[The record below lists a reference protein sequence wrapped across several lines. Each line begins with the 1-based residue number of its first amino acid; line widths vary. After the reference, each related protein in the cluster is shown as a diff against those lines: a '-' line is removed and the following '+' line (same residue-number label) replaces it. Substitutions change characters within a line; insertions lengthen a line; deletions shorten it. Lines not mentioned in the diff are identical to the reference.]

1 MTEKL
6 VIRVDQSHNKPIH
19 WLVFSSSDEQIIAS
33 GELDNAEQLEQ
44 LSEKAA
50 SREVILLLSAS
61 QVQLKRVALPT
72 KWNRKL
78 EQALPF
84 MLEEQIA
91 CDVDEL
97 FIAIGQPVMDG
108 EKHCIEVA
116 ICNKQWLK
124 GWLKL
129 FSELGIEL
137 ARVVPDA
144 LLLPE
149 QQDNAL
155 SMIELGQQWLCRLGH
170 WHISA
175 IEKSWGAD
183 YLYALAPSKIVHYS
197 PAEGVPDVA
206 PKEAK
211 EAEYDLPLALFAKQL
226 GNVSFNLR
234 QGVFAAKKKQPQ
246 WWRDWRSGLLAASIA
261 VGCFVV
267 VKGAQ
272 LVMLQKQAD
281 DFKTQAVAVYQQAF
295 PGKVV
300 RPHLLKKQIEG
311 ELAGLG
317 NAEQGGFL
325 ELTNHL
331 VAVYGEVE
339 NFTPETLRYD
349 RRRNELRIRARAS
362 GFQVFGQVK
371 AILEQRGL
379 EVQQGSL
386 NNDGDVVIGEI
397 RLRGDA

>member
-6 VIRVDQSHNKPIH
+6 MVRVDQSHQNPIH
-19 WLVFSSSDEQIIAS
+19 WLVFSSADEQIIAS
-33 GELDNAEQLEQ
+33 GQLQSTEQLEQ
-44 LSEKAA
+44 LSQKAVN
-50 SREVILLLSAS
+50 REVILLLSAS
-61 QVQLKRVALPT
+61 QVQLKRVPLPT

-84 MLEEQIA
+84 MLEEHLA

-97 FIAIGQPVMDG
+97 FIAIGQPALDG
-108 EKHCIEVA
+108 EQHCVEVA
-116 ICNKQWLK
+116 VCDKQWFSQ
-124 GWLKL
+124 WLAL
-129 FSELGIEL
+129 FDAHDIEL
-137 ARVVPDA
+137 TRVVPDA

-149 QQDNAL
+149 QPDNTL
-155 SMIELGQQWLCRLGH
+155 SMIELGEQWLCRLGL

-183 YLYALAPSKIVHYS
+183 YLHALQPSKIVHYS
-197 PAEGVPDVA
+197 PAEGVPEVA

-211 EAEYDLPLALFAKQL
+211 ESEYELPLALLAKQL
-226 GNVSFNLR
+226 GNSTFNLR

-246 WWRDWRSGLLAASIA
+246 WWRDWRSGLVAAGIA
-261 VGCFVV
+261 IGCFVV
-267 VKGAQ
+267 VKGTQ

-281 DFKTQAVAVYQQAF
+281 DFKAQAVATYQQAF

-311 ELAGLG
+311 ELAGLS
-317 NAEQGGFL
+317 NTEHGGFL

-331 VAVYGEVE
+331 VAVYGEVN

-349 RRRNELRIRARAS
+349 RRRNELRIRARAN

-379 EVQQGSL
+379 TVQQGSL

-397 RLRGDA
+397 RLRGDV

>member
-6 VIRVDQSHNKPIH
+6 VIRVGQSHKNPIH
-19 WLVFSSSDEQIIAS
+19 WLIFSSIDEQIIAS
-33 GELDNAEQLEQ
+33 GELESAEQLPQ

-50 SREVILLLSAS
+50 NREVTLLLSAS
-61 QVQLKRVALPT
+61 QVQLKSVPLPA

-91 CDVDEL
+91 CDIDEL
-97 FIAIGQPVMDG
+97 FIAIGQPVLKG
-108 EKHCIEVA
+108 EQHSIEVA
-116 ICNKQWLK
+116 ICNKDWLQD
-124 GWLKL
+124 WLAL
-129 FSELGIEL
+129 FKEHDIEPS
-137 ARVVPDA
+137 RVLPDA

-149 QQDNAL
+149 QQDQAL
-155 SMIELGQQWLCRLGH
+155 SMIELGQQWLCRLGQ

-175 IEKSWGAD
+175 IEKTWGAD
-183 YLYALAPSKIVHYS
+183 YLYALQPSKIVHYS
-197 PAEGVPDVA
+197 PADGLPEIA

-226 GNVSFNLR
+226 DKVSFNLR

-246 WWRDWRSGLLAASIA
+246 WWKDWRSGLLAAGIA
-261 VGCFVV
+261 VGCFVI
-267 VKGAQ
+267 VKGTQ
-272 LVMLQKQAD
+272 LIMLQKQAD
-281 DFKTQAVAVYQQAF
+281 EFKAQAVATYQQAF

-300 RPHLLKKQIEG
+300 RPHLLRNQIKNDLDSLNGSEH
-311 ELAGLG
+311 
-317 NAEQGGFL
+317 GGFL

-331 VAVYGEVE
+331 VAVYSEVE

-349 RRRNELRIRARAS
+349 RRRNELRIRARAD

-379 EVQQGSL
+379 DVQQGSL

>member
-6 VIRVDQSHNKPIH
+6 VIRTGQSHKNPIH
-19 WLVFSSSDEQIIAS
+19 WLIFSSIDEQIIAS
-33 GELDNAEQLEQ
+33 GELESAEQLPQ
-44 LSEKAA
+44 LAEKAVN
-50 SREVILLLSAS
+50 REVTLLLSAS
-61 QVQLKRVALPT
+61 QVQLKNVPLPA

-84 MLEEQIA
+84 MLEEQVA
-91 CDVDEL
+91 CDIDEL
-97 FIAIGQPVMDG
+97 FIATGQPVLQG
-108 EKHCIEVA
+108 EQHSIEVA
-116 ICNKQWLK
+116 ICNKNWLEE
-124 GWLKL
+124 WLTL
-129 FSELGIEL
+129 FKEHDIEP
-137 ARVVPDA
+137 ARVLPDA

-149 QQDNAL
+149 QQEKEL
-155 SMIELGQQWLCRLGH
+155 SMIELGQQWLCRFGQ

-175 IEKSWGAD
+175 IEKTWGAD
-183 YLYALAPSKIVHYS
+183 YLYALQPSKIVHYS
-197 PAEGVPDVA
+197 PADGLPEVA

-226 GNVSFNLR
+226 DKVSFNLR
-234 QGVFAAKKKQPQ
+234 QGVFATKKKQPQ
-246 WWRDWRSGLLAASIA
+246 WWKDWRSGLLAAGIA

-267 VKGAQ
+267 VKGTQ

-281 DFKTQAVAVYQQAF
+281 EYKAQAVATYQQAF

-300 RPHLLKKQIEG
+300 RPHLLKNQIKS
-311 ELAGLG
+311 ELDKLSGT
-317 NAEQGGFL
+317 EHGGFL

-331 VAVYGEVE
+331 VAVYSEVE

-349 RRRNELRIRARAS
+349 RRRNELRIRARAD

-379 EVQQGSL
+379 DVQQGSL

>member
-6 VIRVDQSHNKPIH
+6 MIRVGQSHNNPIH
-19 WLVFSSSDEQIIAS
+19 WLIFSSIDEQIIAS
-33 GELDNAEQLEQ
+33 GELDSAEQLPQ
-44 LSEKAA
+44 LAEKAVN
-50 SREVILLLSAS
+50 REVTLLLSAS
-61 QVQLKRVALPT
+61 QVQLKNVLLPA

-84 MLEEQIA
+84 MLEEQVA
-91 CDVDEL
+91 CDIDEL
-97 FIAIGQPVMDG
+97 FIAVGQPGLQG
-108 EKHCIEVA
+108 EQHSIEVA
-116 ICNKQWLK
+116 ICNKQWLQD
-124 GWLKL
+124 WLAL
-129 FSELGIEL
+129 FNEHNIEP
-137 ARVVPDA
+137 ARVLPDA

-149 QQDNAL
+149 QQEKEL
-155 SMIELGQQWLCRLGH
+155 SVIELGQQWLCRFGQ

-175 IEKSWGAD
+175 IEKTWGAD
-183 YLYALAPSKIVHYS
+183 YLYALQPSKIVHYS
-197 PAEGVPDVA
+197 PADALPEIA

-211 EAEYDLPLALFAKQL
+211 QAEYDLPLALFAKQL
-226 GNVSFNLR
+226 DKVSFNLR
-234 QGVFAAKKKQPQ
+234 QGTFAAKKKQPQ
-246 WWRDWRSGLLAASIA
+246 WWKDWRSGLLAASIA
-261 VGCFVV
+261 VGCFVL
-267 VKGAQ
+267 VKGTQ

-281 DFKTQAVAVYQQAF
+281 DFKAQAVATYQQAF

-300 RPHLLKKQIEG
+300 RPHLLRNQIKN
-311 ELAGLG
+311 ELDSLSGT
-317 NAEQGGFL
+317 EHGGFL

-331 VAVYGEVE
+331 VAVYREVE

-349 RRRNELRIRARAS
+349 RRRNELRIRARAD

-379 EVQQGSL
+379 SVQQGSL

>member
-6 VIRVDQSHNKPIH
+6 VIRVDQSHQKPIH
-19 WLVFSSSDEQIIAS
+19 WLVFSSADEQIIAS

-50 SREVILLLSAS
+50 SREVTLLLSAS
-61 QVQLKRVALPT
+61 QVQLKRVVLPT

-97 FIAIGQPVMDG
+97 FIAVGQPVMDG

-124 GWLKL
+124 GWLTL
-129 FSELGIEL
+129 FSELDIEL
-137 ARVVPDA
+137 TRVIPDA

-183 YLYALAPSKIVHYS
+183 YLYALQPSRIVHYS
-197 PAEGVPDVA
+197 PAEGIPDVA

-267 VKGAQ
+267 VKGVQ
-272 LVMLQKQAD
+272 LVVLQKQAD

-317 NAEQGGFL
+317 SAEQGGFL
-325 ELTNHL
+325 KLTNHL
-331 VAVYGEVE
+331 VAVFGEVE

>member
-6 VIRVDQSHNKPIH
+6 MIRVGQSHNNPIH
-19 WLVFSSSDEQIIAS
+19 WLIFSSTDEQIIAS
-33 GELDNAEQLEQ
+33 GELDSAEQLPQ
-44 LSEKAA
+44 LAEKAVN
-50 SREVILLLSAS
+50 REVTLLLSAS
-61 QVQLKRVALPT
+61 QVQLKNVLLPA

-84 MLEEQIA
+84 MLEEQVA
-91 CDVDEL
+91 CDIDEL
-97 FIAIGQPVMDG
+97 FIAVGQPGLQG
-108 EKHCIEVA
+108 EQHSIEVA
-116 ICNKQWLK
+116 ICNKQWLQD
-124 GWLKL
+124 WLAL
-129 FSELGIEL
+129 FNEHDIEP
-137 ARVVPDA
+137 ARVLPDA

-149 QQDNAL
+149 QQEKEL
-155 SMIELGQQWLCRLGH
+155 SVIELGQQWLCRFGQ

-175 IEKSWGAD
+175 IEKTWGAD
-183 YLYALAPSKIVHYS
+183 YLYALQPSKIVHYS
-197 PAEGVPDVA
+197 PADALPEIA

-211 EAEYDLPLALFAKQL
+211 QAEYDLPLALFAKQL
-226 GNVSFNLR
+226 DKVSFNLR
-234 QGVFAAKKKQPQ
+234 QGIFAAKKKQPQ
-246 WWRDWRSGLLAASIA
+246 WWKDWRSGLLAASIA
-261 VGCFVV
+261 VGCFVL
-267 VKGAQ
+267 VKGTQ

-281 DFKTQAVAVYQQAF
+281 DFKAQAVATYQQAF

-300 RPHLLKKQIEG
+300 RPHLLRNQIKS
-311 ELAGLG
+311 ELDSLSGT
-317 NAEQGGFL
+317 EHGGFL

-331 VAVYGEVE
+331 VAVYSEVE

-349 RRRNELRIRARAS
+349 RRRNELRIRARAD

-379 EVQQGSL
+379 SVQQGSL